1 MFMQVCTSVL
11 YLHASEVCV
20 LTSVCK
26 FNICPHKCVQVKY
39 MSLQVCASV
48 VYVHASV
55 CKSSICRRKCVQ
67 V

>member
-11 YLHASEVCV
+11 YLHASGVCV
-20 LTSVCK
+20 LASVCK

-48 VYVHASV
+48 VSVDATV
-55 CKSSICRRKCVQ
+55 CKCSICSCKCV
-67 V
+67 